1 MIPAAAITEWSRQ
14 VPWPSVDQVEQ
25 DLLLSRLIV
34 EIANDDYLGNE
45 LIFRG
50 GTCLHKLVAPTPL
63 RYSEDLDYVRT
74 TSGGIREFTRAVT
87 SIGDRLGMQVT
98 TKIGKHPKIYLR
110 APFEAGSTSMKVKIE
125 VNTFERSPARP
136 LERTPYGI
144 TTSWFAG
151 EAAVQT
157 FAVEELVTTKIRAL
171 FQRSKGPDLFDL
183 WMAVTH
189 LDVRPDDLVA
199 AFAPYRPDGF
209 TGRRA
214 EVNLRAKV
222 AKASFVN
229 DLRPLVATWPENY
242 EIGPAAE
249 LVIDEVLSL
258 ID

>member
-171 FQRSKGPDLFDL
+171 FQRSKGRDLFDL

-189 LDVRPDDLVA
+189 TARMGSRVGALKSTSVRRSPKHPSSTT
-199 AFAPYRPDGF
+199 FARWLRL
-209 TGRRA
+209 GRRTTR
-214 EVNLRAKV
+214 LG
-222 AKASFVN
+222 
-229 DLRPLVATWPENY
+229 RPQSWSSTRCCR
-242 EIGPAAE
+242 
-249 LVIDEVLSL
+249 
-258 ID
+258 